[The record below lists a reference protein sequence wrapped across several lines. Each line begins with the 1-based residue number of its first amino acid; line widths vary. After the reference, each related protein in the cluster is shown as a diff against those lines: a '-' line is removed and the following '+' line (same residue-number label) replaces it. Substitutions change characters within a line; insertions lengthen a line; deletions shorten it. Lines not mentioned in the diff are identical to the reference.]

1 MSKKKTKKYNNKV
14 VKKQIMTK
22 DEFNAWWMRIMQD
35 RTVAQSSIT
44 RCGDDNNNDDN
55 NNDDNNNDNN

>member
-1 MSKKKTKKYNNKV
+1 
-14 VKKQIMTK
+14 MTE
-22 DEFNAWWMRIMQD
+22 DEFNAGWMRIMQD

-55 NNDDNNNDNN
+55 NNDDNNNDDNNNDNN